1 MTEQIHVEQRGRVL
15 LATLDNPPHAL
26 MGAGMV
32 AELDQL
38 VGRATDDDSIGAVV
52 LTGAHPERFIAHY
65 DVRELLALAR
75 SAPSLPESLAKASIG
90 AIGALER
97 IPGSGAVLERTPAAG
112 LSQLRGFHD
121 TMSGIGRSGAVFIAA
136 INGVALGG
144 GCELSLACD
153 LRLISDDGVI
163 GQPEI
168 LLGITPGGG
177 GTQRL
182 ARLIGRGRALELVLE
197 GRPVPAEEAER
208 IGLVHRVLP
217 RASLLG
223 EALATAERLA
233 RRPKPVVAACKRAV
247 LEGGNLPLEMGLKME
262 QAAFVSSLGHK
273 STQRAME
280 AYIAEM
286 KSSGDV
292 AAANPAMRD
301 RLMDGTFIDFN
312 GG

>member
-1 MTEQIHVEQRGRVL
+1 MSQQIHIEQRGRVL

-38 VGRATDDDSIGAVV
+38 VGHASDDDSIGAVV

-75 SAPSLPESLAKASIG
+75 SAPSLPESLAKTSIG

-97 IPGSGAVLERTPAAG
+97 IPGSGSLLERTPAAG

-121 TMSGIGRSGAVFIAA
+121 T
-136 INGVALGG
+136 
-144 GCELSLACD
+144 
-153 LRLISDDGVI
+153 DDGLI

-168 LLGITPGGG
+168 LLGIPPGGG

-197 GRPVPAEEAER
+197 GRPVPEDEAVR
-208 IGLVHRVLP
+208 IGVVHRVLP
-217 RASLLG
+217 RARLLD

-233 RRPKPVVAACKRAV
+233 RRSKPVVAACKRAV

-286 KSSGDV
+286 QSSGDV
-292 AAANPAMRD
+292 AAANPEMRG
-301 RLMDGTFIDFN
+301 RLVDGTFIDFN
-312 GG
+312 TP

>member
-1 MTEQIHVEQRGRVL
+1 MSQQIHIEQRGRVL

-26 MGAGMV
+26 MSATMV
-32 AELDQL
+32 GELDAL
-38 VGRATDDDSIGAVV
+38 VTRASEDEGIGAVV

-75 SAPSLPESLAKASIG
+75 SAPSLPESVVKASIG
-90 AIGALER
+90 ALGALER
-97 IPGSGAVLERTPAAG
+97 IPGSGSLIDRTPAAG
-112 LSQLRGFHD
+112 LVQLRAFHD
-121 TMSGIGRSGAVFIAA
+121 TMTRIGRSGAVFIAA

-153 LRLISDDGVI
+153 LRLISDDGLI

-168 LLGITPGGG
+168 LLGIPPGGG

-197 GRPVPAEEAER
+197 GRPVEAAEAER

-217 RASLLG
+217 RAQLLA
-223 EALATAERLA
+223 EALVTGERMA
-233 RRPKPVVAACKRAV
+233 RRSKAVVAGCKRAV

-262 QAAFVSSLGHK
+262 QAVFVSSLGLK

-280 AYIAEM
+280 AYVEELQR
-286 KSSGDV
+286 SGDI
-292 AAANPAMRD
+292 AAANPATRD
-301 RLMDGTFIDFN
+301 RLVDGRFIDFN
-312 GG
+312 S